1 MVLLRTLLL
10 PLFMIGVAACPA
22 LAAKTRL
29 PAHAPL
35 PTQAERAPEPE
46 AAPAENPDAP
56 ATPPVPTERPDQAK
70 GSATPAEPKQAPG
83 EQEAEPPA
91 ADKGK
96 KGKEG
101 GDDDEN
107 GRSFLPDPRSML
119 PMAESLPADAKA
131 CRARLQAAGVTF
143 KEAGPSRSDAAGCAL
158 PFPIE
163 VESFGKEAAV
173 EPGLLVTCGLAETA
187 AAFITSSVKPL
198 ASSVLGKTLVGID
211 QASGYVCRPRN
222 GTRKLSEHA
231 FGNAFDI
238 SGFRFSDG
246 STLTVED
253 ARAGKDKDFLD
264 AVRKAACGPF
274 TTVLG
279 PGSDADHAN
288 HLHLDRAIRRAGVTI
303 CE

>member
-1 MVLLRTLLL
+1 MVLFRTLLL

-29 PAHAPL
+29 PTHAPL
-35 PTQAERAPEPE
+35 PEQAERAPEPK
-46 AAPAENPDAP
+46 AAPAESPDAP
-56 ATPPVPTERPDQAK
+56 ATPPVPTERPDPAK
-70 GSATPAEPKQAPG
+70 RSATPAEPEQAAG
-83 EQEAEPPA
+83 EQKAEPPA
-91 ADKGK
+91 TDKDK
-96 KGKEG
+96 KGEDDG
-101 GDDDEN
+101 GDAKD
-107 GRSFLPDPRSML
+107 RTFLPDPRSML

-158 PFPIE
+158 PFPVEI
-163 VESFGKEAAV
+163 ESFGKEAEV

-187 AAFITSSVKPL
+187 AAFITGSVKPL

-246 STLTVED
+246 STLTVEN
-253 ARAGKDKDFLD
+253 AREGKDKAFLD

-288 HLHLDRAIRRAGVTI
+288 HLHLDRAIRRAGTTI